1 MRKNLLD
8 KAIEVFSPKAGVK
21 RAGYRKVLEIQERQF
36 DAAAKGR
43 RTKDW
48 KSSGS
53 SSNMEIHTALQMLRN
68 RSRAMVRNNG
78 NAKNAIRLIPN
89 NVVGTGIL
97 PTPKY
102 TGTNKAKINKTIK
115 EVWNKWADKITVDY
129 DCQLNYY
136 GTQHLCMKAIAESGE
151 CLVRRIN
158 AGSDNYLPLE
168 LQVLEGDFIDTYKH
182 DNSWTTEGER
192 NYYGIRFN
200 KKGKRIGY
208 WIYTSHPVEYGQLES
223 VLIPASEIIHM
234 YEVERPGQIRG
245 IPFSSASML
254 RMKDLDDYEDA
265 ELVRQKIA
273 ACFTVFIT
281 EDTDGDA
288 QGNNTGDADNLE
300 RVEPGI
306 IEHLTPGKSV
316 TFAQPPITNGYGEY
330 TKSVNRSIAAGIGIT
345 YEGMTGDLSNVNF
358 SSGRM
363 GWLEFQRNV
372 NHWQWNIVIPKFCE
386 VTWGWFLQA
395 AALKGLIPA
404 DLDAA
409 ATWTPPRREMIDP
422 VKETKAMV
430 DAIRGGLNSWHNT
443 VKELGFNP
451 EEIMEELKA
460 ETALFKTNGLAP
472 ESNPVFDKP
481 AAGPRKEQP
490 EQETNE

>member
-1 MRKNLLD
+1 MRKNFID
-8 KAIEVFSPKAGVK
+8 KAIEVFSPRTAYK
-21 RAGYRKVLEIQERQF
+21 RIGYRKALEVTERQY

-97 PTPKY
+97 PTPKFD
-102 TGTNKAKINKTIK
+102 GAKAKSINTTIK
-115 EVWNKWADKITVDY
+115 KAWNTWADNIAVDY
-129 DCQLNYY
+129 DGQLNFY
-136 GTQHLCMKAIAESGE
+136 GIQHLIMKAIAESGE
-151 CLVRRIN
+151 CLVRRIRT
-158 AGSDNYLPLE
+158 GSENYLPLE

-182 DNSWTTEGER
+182 DNSWDTNSER

-208 WIYTSHPVEYGQLES
+208 WIYTTHPVEYGQLES
-223 VLIPASEIIHM
+223 VLVPATEIIHM

-300 RVEPGI
+300 KVEPGI
-306 IEHLTPGKSV
+306 IEHLPPGKSV
-316 TFAQPPITNGYGEY
+316 SFAQPPVTTGYGEY

-372 NHWQWNIVIPKFCE
+372 NHWQWNIMIPKFCQ

-395 AALKGLIPA
+395 AFLKGLIAVDKDVP
-404 DLDAA
+404 

-422 VKETKAMV
+422 VKETDAMSLAV
-430 DAIRGGLNSWHNT
+430 RNGFNSWHNT
-443 VKELGFNP
+443 VKELGYNP
-451 EEIMEELKA
+451 EDIMEEIKA
-460 ETALFKTNGLAP
+460 ETALFKAAGLAP
-472 ESNPVFDKP
+472 ESNPVFDNPNTGKKQKP
-481 AAGPRKEQP
+481 PDNTAS
-490 EQETNE
+490 

>member
-1 MRKNLLD
+1 MRKNLID
-8 KAIEVFSPKAGVK
+8 KAIEIISPQAAVK
-21 RAGYRKVLEIQERQF
+21 RMRYRTALALTERQY
-36 DAAAKGR
+36 DSAAKGR

-53 SSNMEIHTALQMLRN
+53 SANMEIHTALQMLRN

-78 NAKNAIRLIPN
+78 TAKNAIRLIPN

-97 PTPKY
+97 PTPKFA
-102 TGTNKAKINKTIK
+102 GKAADKTNKLIK
-115 EVWNKWADKITVDY
+115 QVWNKWADNILVDY
-129 DCQLNYY
+129 DGQLNFY
-136 GTQHLCMKAIAESGE
+136 GIQHLTMKAIAESGE
-151 CLVRRIN
+151 CLVRRIYTT
-158 AGSDNYLPLE
+158 ADNYVPLE

-182 DNSWTTEGER
+182 DMVWDANSER

-223 VLIPASEIIHM
+223 VLVPAKDIIHM

-281 EDTDGDA
+281 EDTDGDP
-288 QGNNTGDADNLE
+288 QNNNTGDADNLE

-316 TFAQPPITNGYGEY
+316 SFAQPPVTTGYGEY
-330 TKSVNRSIAAGIGIT
+330 TKSVSRSIAAGIGIT
-345 YEGMTGDLSNVNF
+345 YESMTGDLSNVNF

-372 NHWQWNIVIPKFCE
+372 NHWQWNIMVPKFCA
-386 VTWGWFLQA
+386 VVWDWFLQSA
-395 AALKGLIPA
+395 GLKGLIA
-404 DLDAA
+404 LDIEVP

-422 VKETKAMV
+422 VKETDAMSALV
-430 DAIRGGLNSWHNT
+430 RNGFSSWHNT

-451 EEIMEELKA
+451 EEVLQELKD
-460 ETALFKTNGLAP
+460 ETALFTAAGLKP
-472 ESNPVFDKP
+472 ESNPVFDQPGADKKQKP
-481 AAGPRKEQP
+481 ADNPQ
-490 EQETNE
+490 Q

>member
-1 MRKNLLD
+1 MSKSLLD
-8 KAIEVFSPKAGVK
+8 KAIEIISPRTAVK
-21 RAGYRKVLEIQERQF
+21 RAGYRKVLELTERQF

-68 RSRAMVRNNG
+68 RSRAMVRNNPT
-78 NAKNAIRLIPN
+78 AKNAIRLIPN

-102 TGTNKAKINKTIK
+102 TGVREKATNKTIK
-115 EVWNKWADKITVDY
+115 QVWNKWADSITADY
-129 DCQLNYY
+129 DGQLNFY
-136 GTQHLCMKAIAESGE
+136 GIQHLTMKAIAESGE
-151 CLVRRIN
+151 CLVRRIY

-168 LQVLEGDFIDTYKH
+168 IQVLEGDFIDTYKH
-182 DNSWTTEGER
+182 DNVWDSNSER

-223 VLIPASEIIHM
+223 VLIPAKDIIHM

-281 EDTDGDA
+281 EDTDGDPTNA
-288 QGNNTGDADNLE
+288 NTGDADNLE
-300 RVEPGI
+300 KVEPGI
-306 IEHLTPGKSV
+306 IEHLAPGKSV
-316 TFAQPPITNGYGEY
+316 TFAQPPVTTGYGEY

-372 NHWQWNIVIPKFCE
+372 NHWQWNILIPKFCQI
-386 VTWGWFLQA
+386 TWLWFLQA
-395 AALKGLIPA
+395 GGLKGLIP
-404 DLDAA
+404 LDIDVP

-422 VKETKAMV
+422 VKETDAMSAAV
-430 DAIRGGLNSWHNT
+430 RNGFNSWHNT

-451 EEIMEELKA
+451 EEILEEIKA
-460 ETALFKTNGLAP
+460 ETKLFKDAGLAP
-472 ESNPVFDKP
+472 ESNPVFDNPNTGKKVKP
-481 AAGPRKEQP
+481 ADNEQ
-490 EQETNE
+490 T